1 MPIKDP
7 KEIFVTLLSDVRS
20 NTERAAK
27 FYEEVDKN
35 VQDPDISEALK
46 ARALISEQALTKI
59 DRCFSLI
66 GEKPIKLSGRL
77 QEVFIEDFRKEV
89 NEIQSP
95 VAKQLFVLAKLNHLS
110 HFRVGE
116 YMALTAAADVV
127 GNYAVG
133 LLLESCL
140 ADNLAFGER
149 TRRLI
154 RNVIEEKVEEKLA
167 A

>member
-1 MPIKDP
+1 
-7 KEIFVTLLSDVRS
+7 
-20 NTERAAK
+20 
-27 FYEEVDKN
+27 

>member
-66 GEKPIKLSGRL
+66 GEKPVKLSGRL

-116 YMALTAAADVV
+116 YMALTAAADMV